1 MKTRSPP
8 PPSTPAEAKPCIPS
22 GRSNVA
28 KRRTGP
34 GRFTLGPRGVA
45 GTAFEFQ
52 MVFCSAGNDEM
63 TFKMERT
70 GSAPV
75 TPQHNH
81 QQPPGHPEISLLQDS
96 GRGAGGPFVAHSAHV
111 TLKSLLCNKTPE
123 DNTDL
128 S

>member
-1 MKTRSPP
+1 
-8 PPSTPAEAKPCIPS
+8 
-22 GRSNVA
+22 
-28 KRRTGP
+28 
-34 GRFTLGPRGVA
+34 
-45 GTAFEFQ
+45 

-63 TFKMERT
+63 TFKMEQT

-81 QQPPGHPEISLLQDS
+81 QQPPGHPEILLLQDS
-96 GRGAGGPFVAHSAHV
+96 GRGAGGHV
-111 TLKSLLCNKTPE
+111 TLKSLLCNK